1 MRTYLFNVS
10 LPDGEIVVAAYGNI
24 MPQAMKKVINH
35 YNVDKS
41 KVRCYRSCIKA
52 PINIIE

>member
-1 MRTYLFNVS
+1 METYWFEVS
-10 LPDGEIVVAAYGNI
+10 LPDGKIVVAAKGNI

-41 KVRCYRSCIKA
+41 KVRSYRSCTKE
-52 PINIIE
+52 PINLIE

>member
-1 MRTYLFNVS
+1 MKTYWFEVS
-10 LPDGEIVVAAYGNI
+10 LSDGKIVVAACGNI

-41 KVRCYRSCIKA
+41 KVRCCRSCIKE
-52 PINIIE
+52 PINVIE